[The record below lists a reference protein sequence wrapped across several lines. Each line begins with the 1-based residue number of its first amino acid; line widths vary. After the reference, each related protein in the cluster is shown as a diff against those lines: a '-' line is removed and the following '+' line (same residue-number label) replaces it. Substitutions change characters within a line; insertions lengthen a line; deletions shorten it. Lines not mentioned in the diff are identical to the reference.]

1 MPWAYILECADG
13 SFYVGS
19 TTDLDRRV
27 GQHNDGLGA
36 AYTRRPGRR
45 PVRLVWA
52 ADFHRKDEAFAFEKR
67 IAGWSRKKKLALIED
82 RMDLLPA
89 LASRAWR
96 FRHAGD
102 EIHDPQAPVAETDDL
117 PVAEEDECLPVAEE
131 GRSPVSKPGEEG
143 LGRP

>member
-1 MPWAYILECADG
+1 MVIHRTTTATGFHRLAVGRPDQGQPTWTLRSMPWTYILECADG

-27 GQHNDGLGA
+27 GEHNDGLGA

-45 PVRLVWA
+45 PVKLVWA
-52 ADFHRKDEAFAFEKR
+52 ADFYRKDEAFAFEKR
-67 IAGWSRKKKLALIED
+67 VQGWTRKKKLALID
-82 RMDLLPA
+82 NRWDLLPA

-102 EIHDPQAPVAETDDL
+102 EIRDPLADDAEAGD
-117 PVAEEDECLPVAEE
+117 
-131 GRSPVSKPGEEG
+131 
-143 LGRP
+143 